1 MTMLESALGLASQG
15 FRVFPLQEWSKVPA
29 TGNGF
34 KSATKN
40 PDQVGTWFSQLKR
53 NIGIATGK
61 GLLVFDCD
69 VKEGK
74 NGIDVLKQLEKELGT
89 LPATL
94 TAQTQ
99 SGGTHYYFSI
109 PNTLDIR
116 NATNWNGE
124 GLDIRCNG
132 GYVVAP
138 PSSTRQGS
146 YEWIHQSDIA
156 SLPQAWL
163 DKLTPQK
170 SKPSTPTFNSNLSSD
185 THLLDDVREALG
197 FIDAHDYDTWVKV
210 GMACYSMSNFDLW
223 DEWSKSAT
231 NYNPSIMVKKW
242 KSFTKGTKVNIESI
256 FYMAQVNGWKN
267 AATTRKDEF
276 LNHGAHIAQQLI
288 KSDQDKVTPNKYC
301 FDGGED
307 LFTPTPIHWL
317 IDGVIERNTLAAM
330 FGASGI
336 GKTFLSLDLSLCIAS
351 GLAWHGHEVDK
362 GSVIY
367 VAGEGKAGIK
377 RRVSAW
383 VQHNGHHEA
392 IAENFKLSN
401 RAVPFPEDTEL
412 FITALQ
418 QVDNLKLLVLDT
430 LQRNSIGE
438 ENSSRDMGE
447 FIRAMDE
454 VREAIPNLVIL
465 IIHHSG
471 HSSPDRARGSSVI
484 RASLDT
490 EIKVSKEPV
499 GFINVSCTK
508 AKDSEPFPTMSFSFV
523 TKALEGW
530 LNEKTGE
537 LHTSA
542 VLKHINHAPISSKPI
557 MKPLKGNQRAAMQVL
572 NKLLDEK
579 EARLNELQQDHTEA
593 TILITEWIEA
603 CRCNAILDKR
613 LLAPSGFRGRIL
625 TPIERAGHI
634 TVSDSK
640 VRKAY

>member
-170 SKPSTPTFNSNLSSD
+170 SKPSTPTFNSNISSD

-288 KSDQDKVTPNKYC
+288 KSDQDKVAPNK
-301 FDGGED
+301 FTFTTGKS
-307 LFTPTPIHWL
+307 LFKLEPPKWL
-317 IDGVIERNTLAAM
+317 VKSMIPDASLIGVY
-330 FGASGI
+330 GASGSKKSFI
-336 GKTFLSLDLSLCIAS
+336 AIDIACCVATGKAFA
-351 GLAWHGHEVDK
+351 GHHIQKQGKV
-362 GSVIY
+362 VYI
-367 VAGEGKAGIK
+367 AGEGLSGLSKRIAGWNQRHDIETLQDNFLLSD
-377 RRVSAW
+377 RVAM
-383 VQHNGHHEA
+383 
-392 IAENFKLSN
+392 
-401 RAVPFPEDTEL
+401 FPEDAQEL
-412 FITALQ
+412 GEALKNHEP
-418 QVDNLKLLVLDT
+418 VLIVLDT
-430 LQRNSIGE
+430 LQRTMHGNENDTKDMSAYIQGIDTLRAILPDVSI
-438 ENSSRDMGE
+438 M
-447 FIRAMDE
+447 
-454 VREAIPNLVIL
+454 
-465 IIHHSG
+465 IIHHTG
-471 HSSPDRARGSSVI
+471 HMVTDRARGSSVF
-484 RASLDT
+484 RASLDAEMRVT
-490 EIKVSKEPV
+490 DEGQRVSL
-499 GFINVSCTK
+499 SCTK
-508 AKDSEPFPTMSFSFV
+508 SKDSEPFNTLSFNPEIIELNNVEDEEGEPVTTLLLNHNASFLVSNQPTAMTSKQAQAFDIFKSLCIDNSGV
-523 TKALEGW
+523 TSQHWLDECKAKEVI
-530 LNEKTGE
+530 TGQQ
-537 LHTSA
+537 A
-542 VLKHINHAPISSKPI
+542 KPSKFKSRI
-557 MKPLKGNQRAAMQVL
+557 IEPLVAHGVIHKN
-572 NKLLDEK
+572 LLDRYFLSN
-579 EARLNELQQDHTEA
+579 RL
-593 TILITEWIEA
+593 
-603 CRCNAILDKR
+603 
-613 LLAPSGFRGRIL
+613 
-625 TPIERAGHI
+625 
-634 TVSDSK
+634 
-640 VRKAY
+640 